1 MYSTKVIVKIQIHR
15 KGLEMDLGWKIHIG
29 EFVKLEQHKVYR
41 LTQVTMTL
49 SFDIR
54 RSPVKIPLHFR

>member
-41 LTQVTMTL
+41 LTQVL
-49 SFDIR
+49 IFSFDIR

>member
-1 MYSTKVIVKIQIHR
+1 MYSAKVIAKIQIHR

-29 EFVKLEQHKVYR
+29 EFVKLEQHKVYQ

-49 SFDIR
+49 SFDIS

>member
-29 EFVKLEQHKVYR
+29 EFVKLEHKVYR

-49 SFDIR
+49 SFDIS
-54 RSPVKIPLHFR
+54 RSLVKIPLHFR